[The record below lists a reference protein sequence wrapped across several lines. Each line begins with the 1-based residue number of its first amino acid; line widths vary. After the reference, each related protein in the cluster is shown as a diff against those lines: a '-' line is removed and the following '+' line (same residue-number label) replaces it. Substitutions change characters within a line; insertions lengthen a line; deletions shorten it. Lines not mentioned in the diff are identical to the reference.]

1 MGIMSLNEIL
11 DKSVDVLRRQMKN
24 IVLYNLVYYFVSI
37 AVFTIIMVIG
47 IFVSIFASIAMENS
61 LVLIIVFSLLG
72 LIFCTLRF
80 AGNVG
85 NIKLA
90 STEFTNEKIGLGE
103 ALLATIKNLHRVLG
117 IFLIQLVLFIPA
129 ILFFWGALFL
139 LFGGAG
145 WIYLVEET
153 IATAGVVFFIL
164 LGILIILFII
174 VFFIFSTIFSL
185 SLQSVVLEK
194 LGIFKAIKRSLVLIT
209 SFFWRNTGTSLVI
222 RLSIYG
228 IQYSLSSFVMLII
241 SALYFLLTFL
251 KAPVTSLALLN
262 LVSSLAGFPIQIIGA
277 LFIIP
282 LGIIMNTLFYYNIR
296 FKREGYDLSMK
307 LGYIKENLKGS
318 N

>member
-1 MGIMSLNEIL
+1 MNEIL

-24 IVLYNLVYYFVSI
+24 IVLYNLVYYFASM
-37 AVFTIIMVIG
+37 AVLTIIVIIG
-47 IFVSIFASIAMENS
+47 VFVSIFATITTKNN
-61 LVLIIVFSLLG
+61 LVLIIVFSLIG

-85 NIKLA
+85 SIKLA

-103 ALLATIKNLHRVLG
+103 ALLATIKNLHKVLG
-117 IFLIQLVLFIPA
+117 IFLILLVLFIPA
-129 ILFFWGALFL
+129 ILLFWGALFL

-145 WIYLVEET
+145 WIFLVEET
-153 IATAGVVFFIL
+153 LATAGVIFFIL
-164 LGILIILFII
+164 LGILILLFIL
-174 VFFIFSTIFSL
+174 VFFIYSTIFSL
-185 SLQSVVLEK
+185 SLQSAVLEK
-194 LGIFKAIKRSLVLIT
+194 VGVFKAVKRSFILIT
-209 SFFWRNTGTSLVI
+209 GLFWRNTGTSIII

-228 IQYSLSSFVMLII
+228 IQYSLSSFVMLI
-241 SALYFLLTFL
+241 SGVLYFLLTLL

-277 LFIIP
+277 LFILP
-282 LGIIMNTLFYYNIR
+282 LGTIMNTLFYYNIR
-296 FKREGYDLSMK
+296 FKREGYDLSLK